1 MNRRYGDIMKYCII
15 IPDGMADYPI
25 EKLSGRTQIET
36 ARTHN
41 LDFLAQNGQL
51 GTVRTIPSGFPPG
64 SDVANLTIVGYS
76 PKEYYSGRAPLE
88 AASIGIKLNDNDWA
102 FRCNLI
108 TASEDTL
115 EDFCAGHI
123 KTDEAHVFIKLL
135 NEKLGNDAIQFYP
148 GKSYRHI
155 MVYKGTQKMDAK
167 CFPPH
172 DIMGQSIQ
180 KHLPN
185 GNGSEILIDLM
196 NRSRTILSN
205 HDINKV
211 RIDLQENP
219 ANMIWLWGQ
228 GHRPKMPSFK
238 ERFNLTGAV
247 ITAVDLIKGIA
258 CYLGWDI
265 IDVPGA
271 TGYLDT
277 NYVNKG
283 QYAIQALENH
293 DVVLVHV
300 EAPDEAGHEG
310 KLHEKVTAIE
320 QVDSKIIGPILT
332 SKNKFRDLRILV
344 LPDHY
349 TPIVKRTHTPEAV
362 PFVAYGT
369 GIEKGIGLPYTE
381 ANANTSGLHIK
392 EGHRLIEHLI
402 SGSFR

>member
-1 MNRRYGDIMKYCII
+1 MKYCIV
-15 IPDGMADYPI
+15 IPDGMADYPVD
-25 EKLSGRTQIET
+25 KLNGRTPIET
-36 ARTHN
+36 ARTPY

-88 AASIGIKLNDNDWA
+88 AASIGIRLDNEDWA
-102 FRCNLI
+102 FRCNLV
-108 TASEDTL
+108 TANEDIL

-123 KTDEAHVFIKLL
+123 KTDEASVLMKLL
-135 NEKLGNDAIQFYP
+135 NEKLGNDIVQFYT

-172 DIMGQSIQ
+172 DIMGQSIR
-180 KHLPN
+180 KHLPK

-196 NRSRTILSN
+196 NRSRVILAN
-205 HDINKV
+205 HEVNKV
-211 RIDLQENP
+211 RLDLEENP

-228 GHRPKMPSFK
+228 GHRPHMPTFQQ
-238 ERFNLTGAV
+238 RFHLTGAV
-247 ITAVDLIKGIA
+247 ITAVDLIKGVGY
-258 CYLGWDI
+258 YLGWDTV
-265 IDVPGA
+265 DVPGA

-277 NYVNKG
+277 NYTNKG
-283 QYAIQALENH
+283 LYAIEALKNY
-293 DVVLVHV
+293 DVVLIHI

-310 KLHEKVTAIE
+310 KVHEKITAIE
-320 QVDSKIIGPILT
+320 QVDNKIIGPVLAA
-332 SKNKFRDLRILV
+332 KDKFRELRIMV

-349 TPIVKRTHTPEAV
+349 TPVAKRTHTPEPV
-362 PFVAYGT
+362 PFVVYGT
-369 GIEKGIGLPYTE
+369 GIEKGVGLPYTE
-381 ANANTSGLHIK
+381 ANANASGLHIK

-402 SGSFR
+402 SGSF

>member
-1 MNRRYGDIMKYCII
+1 MKYCII
-15 IPDGMADYPI
+15 IPDGMADYPL
-25 EKLSGRTQIET
+25 EKLSGRTPIET
-36 ARTHN
+36 ARTPY

-51 GTVRTIPSGFPPG
+51 GTVRTTPGGFSPG
-64 SDVANLTIVGYS
+64 SDIANLTIVGYH
-76 PKEYYSGRAPLE
+76 PAEYYTGRAPLE
-88 AASIGIKLNDNDWA
+88 AASIGIQLDNNDWA

-108 TASEDTL
+108 TAYDDIL
-115 EDFCAGHI
+115 EDFCASHI
-123 KTDEAHVFIKLL
+123 KTDEADILVKLL
-135 NEKLGNDAIQFYP
+135 NEKLSNDLIQFYT

-180 KHLPN
+180 KHLPR

-196 NRSRTILSN
+196 ERSRLLLSN
-205 HDINKV
+205 HEVNKV
-211 RIDLQENP
+211 RLDLEENP

-228 GHRPKMPSFK
+228 GHRPHMPTFK
-238 ERFNLTGAV
+238 ERFNLRGAV

-271 TGYLDT
+271 TGYFDT
-277 NYVNKG
+277 DYSSKG
-283 QYAIQALENH
+283 QYAIQALKEYDIVQIH
-293 DVVLVHV
+293 I
-300 EAPDEAGHEG
+300 ESPDEAGHEG
-310 KLHEKVTAIE
+310 NVHEKVSAIE
-320 QVDSKIIGPILT
+320 QIDSKIIGPILEA
-332 SKNKFRDLRILV
+332 KDKFHGLRILV

-362 PFVAYGT
+362 PFVIYGT

-381 ANANTSGLHIK
+381 ANANASGLHIK

>member
-1 MNRRYGDIMKYCII
+1 MKYCII
-15 IPDGMADYPI
+15 VPDGMADYPI
-25 EKLSGRTQIET
+25 DKLSGRTPVET
-36 ARTHN
+36 ARTPN

-51 GTVRTIPSGFPPG
+51 GVVRTIPWGFPAG
-64 SDVANLTIVGYS
+64 SDVANLTLLGYD
-76 PKEYYSGRAPLE
+76 PRKYYSGRAPLE
-88 AASIGIKLNDNDWA
+88 AASIGVKLGDSDWA
-102 FRCNLI
+102 FRCNFI
-108 TASEDTL
+108 TASEDIL

-123 KTDEAHVFIKLL
+123 KTDEASVLIKLL
-135 NEKLGNDAIQFYP
+135 NEKLSNDIIQFYT

-155 MVYKGTQKMDAK
+155 MVYRGSQKMDAK

-180 KHLPN
+180 KHLPK
-185 GNGSEILIDLM
+185 GHGSEILIDLM
-196 NRSRTILSN
+196 ERSRTFLSN

-211 RIDLQENP
+211 RIDLEENP

-228 GHRPKMPSFK
+228 GRRPKMPTFK
-238 ERFNLTGAV
+238 ERFHLMGAV

-265 IDVPGA
+265 INVPGA

-277 NYVNKG
+277 NYANKG
-283 QYAIQALENH
+283 HYAIQALETH
-293 DVVLVHV
+293 DVVLIHI

-310 KLHEKVTAIE
+310 NVHEKVQAIE
-320 QVDSKIIGPILT
+320 QVDSKIIGPVLEA
-332 SKNKFRDLRILV
+332 KNKFRDLRILV

-349 TPIVKRTHTPEAV
+349 TPIIKRTHTPESV

-381 ANANTSGLHIK
+381 ANAHASGLHIK

>member
-1 MNRRYGDIMKYCII
+1 
-15 IPDGMADYPI
+15 MADYPI
-25 EKLSGRTQIET
+25 DKLSGRTPVET
-36 ARTHN
+36 ARTPY

-51 GTVRTIPSGFPPG
+51 GVVRTIPSGFPAG
-64 SDVANLTIVGYS
+64 SDVANLTLLGYD

-88 AASIGIKLNDNDWA
+88 AASIGIKLNDADWA
-102 FRCNLI
+102 FRCNFI
-108 TASEDTL
+108 TASEDIL

-123 KTDEAHVFIKLL
+123 KTDEATVLIKLL
-135 NEKLGNDAIQFYP
+135 NEHLSNDIIQFYP

-155 MVYKGTQKMDAK
+155 MVYSGTQKMDAK

-180 KHLPN
+180 KHLPK
-185 GNGSEILIDLM
+185 GHGSEILIDIM
-196 NRSRTILSN
+196 ERSRMFLPN
-205 HDINKV
+205 HDVNKV
-211 RIDLQENP
+211 RIDLEENP

-228 GHRPKMPSFK
+228 GHRPKMPTFK

-265 IDVPGA
+265 IQVPGA

-277 NYVNKG
+277 NYANKG
-283 QYAIQALENH
+283 QYAIQALETH
-293 DVVLVHV
+293 DLVLVHI

-310 KLHEKVTAIE
+310 NVHEKVQAIE
-320 QVDSKIIGPILT
+320 QIDSKIIGPILEAE
-332 SKNKFRDLRILV
+332 NKFRDLRILV

-349 TPIVKRTHTPEAV
+349 TPIVKRTHTPESV
-362 PFVAYGT
+362 PFAAYGT
-369 GIEKGIGLPYTE
+369 GIEKGAGFPYSE
-381 ANANTSGLHIK
+381 ANAHASGLHIK

>member
-1 MNRRYGDIMKYCII
+1 MKYCII
-15 IPDGMADYPI
+15 IPDGMADYPL
-25 EKLSGRTQIET
+25 EKLGGRTPIET
-36 ARTHN
+36 ARTPH

-51 GTVRTIPSGFPPG
+51 GVVRTIPSGFSPG
-64 SDVANLTIVGYS
+64 SDVANLTIVGYN
-76 PKEYYSGRAPLE
+76 PGEYYSGRAPLE
-88 AASIGIKLNDNDWA
+88 AASIGIKLNNSDWA

-108 TASEDTL
+108 TANEDTL

-123 KTDEAHVFIKLL
+123 KTEEAGLLIRLL
-135 NEKLGNDAIQFYP
+135 NEKLGNDLIQFYT

-155 MVYKGTQKMDAK
+155 MVYRGTQKMDAK

-180 KHLPN
+180 KHLPR
-185 GNGSEILIDLM
+185 GNGSEILADLM
-196 NRSRTILSN
+196 ERSRTLLLN
-205 HDINKV
+205 HDVNKV
-211 RIDLQENP
+211 RVDLEENP

-228 GHRPKMPSFK
+228 GHRPHMPAFQ
-238 ERFNLTGAV
+238 ERFHLRGAV

-271 TGYLDT
+271 TGYFDT
-277 NYVNKG
+277 NYSNKG
-283 QYAIQALENH
+283 QYAIQALENYDIVQIH
-293 DVVLVHV
+293 I
-300 EAPDEAGHEG
+300 ESPDEAGHEG
-310 KLHEKVTAIE
+310 NVHEKVSAIE
-320 QVDSKIIGPILT
+320 QIDSKIIGPIFEA
-332 SKNKFRDLRILV
+332 KDKFNGLRILV

-362 PFVAYGT
+362 PFVVYGT
-369 GIEKGIGLPYTE
+369 DIEKGIGLPYTE
-381 ANANTSGLHIK
+381 ANAHASGLHIK

>member
-1 MNRRYGDIMKYCII
+1 
-15 IPDGMADYPI
+15 MADYPI
-25 EKLSGRTQIET
+25 DKLSGRTPVET
-36 ARTHN
+36 ARTPN

-51 GTVRTIPSGFPPG
+51 GVVRTIPGGFPAG
-64 SDVANLTIVGYS
+64 SDVANLTLLGYD
-76 PKEYYSGRAPLE
+76 PREYYSGRAPLE
-88 AASIGIKLNDNDWA
+88 AASIGVKLGDSDWA
-102 FRCNLI
+102 FRCNFI
-108 TASEDTL
+108 TASEDIL

-123 KTDEAHVFIKLL
+123 KTDEAAVLIKLL
-135 NEKLGNDAIQFYP
+135 NEKLSNDIIQFYT

-155 MVYKGTQKMDAK
+155 MVYRGSQKMDAK

-180 KHLPN
+180 KHFPK
-185 GNGSEILIDLM
+185 GHGSEILIDLM
-196 NRSRTILSN
+196 ERSRTFLSN

-211 RIDLQENP
+211 RIDLEENP

-228 GHRPKMPSFK
+228 GHRPKMPTFK
-238 ERFNLTGAV
+238 ERFHLMGAV

-265 IDVPGA
+265 INVPGA

-277 NYVNKG
+277 NYANKG
-283 QYAIQALENH
+283 HYAIQALETH
-293 DVVLVHV
+293 DVVLIHI

-310 KLHEKVTAIE
+310 NVHEKVQAIE
-320 QVDSKIIGPILT
+320 QIDSKIIGPVLEA
-332 SKNKFRDLRILV
+332 KNKFRDLRILV

-349 TPIVKRTHTPEAV
+349 TPIIKRTHTSESV
-362 PFVAYGT
+362 PFVTYGT

-381 ANANTSGLHIK
+381 ANAHTTGLHIK

>member
-1 MNRRYGDIMKYCII
+1 
-15 IPDGMADYPI
+15 MADYPL
-25 EKLSGRTQIET
+25 EKLGGRTPIET
-36 ARTHN
+36 ARTPH

-51 GTVRTIPSGFPPG
+51 GVVRTIPGGFSPG
-64 SDVANLTIVGYS
+64 SDVANLTIVGYN
-76 PKEYYSGRAPLE
+76 PGEYYSGRAPLE
-88 AASIGIKLNDNDWA
+88 AASIGIKLNNSDWA

-108 TASEDTL
+108 TANEDTL

-123 KTDEAHVFIKLL
+123 KTEEAGLLIRLL
-135 NEKLGNDAIQFYP
+135 NEKLGNDLIQFYT

-155 MVYKGTQKMDAK
+155 MVYRGTQKMDAK

-180 KHLPN
+180 KHLPR
-185 GNGSEILIDLM
+185 GNGSEILADLM
-196 NRSRTILSN
+196 ERSRTLLLN
-205 HDINKV
+205 HDVNKV
-211 RIDLQENP
+211 RVDLEENP

-228 GHRPKMPSFK
+228 GHRPHMPAFQ
-238 ERFNLTGAV
+238 ERFHLRGAV

-271 TGYLDT
+271 TGYFDT
-277 NYVNKG
+277 NYSNKG
-283 QYAIQALENH
+283 QYAIQALENYDIVQIH
-293 DVVLVHV
+293 I
-300 EAPDEAGHEG
+300 ESPDEAGHEG
-310 KLHEKVTAIE
+310 NVHEKVSAIE
-320 QVDSKIIGPILT
+320 QIDSKIIGPILEA
-332 SKNKFRDLRILV
+332 KDKFNGLRILV

-362 PFVAYGT
+362 PFVVYGT
-369 GIEKGIGLPYTE
+369 GIEKGIGFSYTE
-381 ANANTSGLHIK
+381 ANAHASGLHIK

>member
-1 MNRRYGDIMKYCII
+1 
-15 IPDGMADYPI
+15 MADYPI
-25 EKLSGRTQIET
+25 DKLSGRTPVET
-36 ARTHN
+36 ARTPN

-51 GTVRTIPSGFPPG
+51 GVVRTIPGGFPAG
-64 SDVANLTIVGYS
+64 SDVANLTLLGYD
-76 PKEYYSGRAPLE
+76 PRKYYSGRAPLE
-88 AASIGIKLNDNDWA
+88 AASIGVKLGDSDWA
-102 FRCNLI
+102 FRCNFI
-108 TASEDTL
+108 TASEDIL

-123 KTDEAHVFIKLL
+123 KTDEAAVLIKLL
-135 NEKLGNDAIQFYP
+135 NEKLSNDIIQFYT

-155 MVYKGTQKMDAK
+155 MVYRGSQKMDAK

-180 KHLPN
+180 KHFPK
-185 GNGSEILIDLM
+185 GHGSEILIDLM
-196 NRSRTILSN
+196 ERSRTFLSN

-211 RIDLQENP
+211 RIDLEENP

-228 GHRPKMPSFK
+228 GHRPKMPTFK

-265 IDVPGA
+265 INVPGA

-277 NYVNKG
+277 NYANKG
-283 QYAIQALENH
+283 YYAIQALETH
-293 DVVLVHV
+293 DVVLIHI

-310 KLHEKVTAIE
+310 NVHEKVQAIE
-320 QVDSKIIGPILT
+320 QVDSKIIGPVLEA
-332 SKNKFRDLRILV
+332 KNKFRDLRIMV

-349 TPIVKRTHTPEAV
+349 TPIVKRTHTPESV
-362 PFVAYGT
+362 PFAAYGT

-381 ANANTSGLHIK
+381 ANAHASGLHIK
-392 EGHRLIEHLI
+392 EGHELMEHLI
-402 SGSFR
+402 SGFFDK